1 MVTKY
6 RRHCLNKKM
15 LEELKCIAQKQL
27 EMKEGSLLEFNGE
40 EDHNIGASRI
50 RLMEACQGRA

>member
-1 MVTKY
+1 
-6 RRHCLNKKM
+6 M